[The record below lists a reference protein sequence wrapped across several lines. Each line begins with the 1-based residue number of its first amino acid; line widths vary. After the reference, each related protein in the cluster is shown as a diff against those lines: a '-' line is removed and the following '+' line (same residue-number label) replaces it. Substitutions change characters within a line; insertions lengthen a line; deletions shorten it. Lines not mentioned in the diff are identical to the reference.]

1 MSLSLFSDEYFMNEA
16 FKEAQLAFN
25 EDEIPIGAV
34 VVWNNRIIARA
45 HNQTERL
52 NDPTAHAE
60 MLAITAATEAV
71 GGKYLSQC
79 SIFVT
84 LEPCLMCAGAL
95 QWVQIGKIIFAA
107 SDPRMGFIQAFKPLP
122 YASNTSSDQ
131 DKTFTNNSSNQKKKS
146 AKKHEEAPNLSSAFS
161 PDTSFIPSCALH
173 PKTKVL
179 SGIRAEESLAL
190 IKDFFAKKRNR

>member
-1 MSLSLFSDEYFMNEA
+1 MNEA
-16 FKEAQLAFN
+16 FKEAQLAFK

-71 GGKYLSQC
+71 GGKYLSNC
-79 SIFVT
+79 AIYIT

-95 QWVQIGKIIFAA
+95 QWVQIGKIIYAA
-107 SDPRMGFIQAFKPLP
+107 ADPRMGFIQAFKPLSEP
-122 YASNTSSDQ
+122 SFTMPGQSNASPNGRP
-131 DKTFTNNSSNQKKKS
+131 NQKRKS
-146 AKKHEEAPNLSSAFS
+146 ARKPDETSELTSAFS
-161 PDTSFIPSCALH
+161 PDTTFIPPCALH

-179 SGIRAEESLAL
+179 SGIKNEESLAL
-190 IKDFFAKKRNR
+190 IKEFFANKRNR